1 MERAEA
7 VADFGEDVTAEEEA
21 DYHRFVVPDGCH
33 WSGLRA
39 ATTNVGLRLQRI
51 LDRLEQANPDTRDAR
66 LAGARQACSLHP
78 NTRRQVNRRGFVRRD
93 SRDLG
98 GGVAQRPSWVAE
110 P

>member
-39 ATTNVGLRLQRI
+39 ATTNVGLRLLRI
-51 LDRLEQANPDTRDAR
+51 LDRLEQANPDTRDAKVGRRSPSLLITSEHPTTRESPR
-66 LAGARQACSLHP
+66 LRP
-78 NTRRQVNRRGFVRRD
+78 TRF
-93 SRDLG
+93 
-98 GGVAQRPSWVAE
+98 P
-110 P
+110 